1 MSGTSSK
8 STRISIRLPN
18 DLVRTLNRR
27 INGRRS
33 RWVSVGEYIKERLIY
48 DLERSHG
55 NNRKGG
61 KHVKE
66 VAEQQAEH
74 LHTEGGK
81 TTH

>member
-18 DLVRTLNRR
+18 DRR